1 MAVKKINIIL
11 TWIWISSMNGFFPP
25 NRYRLS
31 RLRRTLYSFWRPP
44 YKTGH
49 RPHSSSIRP
58 LNIYFKMTQR
68 KHEVVDSKPLR
79 SLLTMQSAA
88 ACIETC
94 VVVNYLNACHKSRPA
109 NWYNKN
115 LYFKIYTN
123 LLVMHLS
130 FIYLKTL
137 TNFMHVI

>member
-1 MAVKKINIIL
+1 
-11 TWIWISSMNGFFPP
+11 MNGFFPP

-31 RLRRTLYSFWRPP
+31 RLRRTLYSFDAHHTKQGIGLTHP
-44 YKTGH
+44 
-49 RPHSSSIRP
+49 P

-109 NWYNKN
+109 N
-115 LYFKIYTN
+115 
-123 LLVMHLS
+123 
-130 FIYLKTL
+130 
-137 TNFMHVI
+137 

>member
-1 MAVKKINIIL
+1 MNIFYE
-11 TWIWISSMNGFFPP
+11 WIFPP

-31 RLRRTLYSFWRPP
+31 RLRRTLYSFDAHHTKQGIGLTHP
-44 YKTGH
+44 
-49 RPHSSSIRP
+49 P

-88 ACIETC
+88 CIETC

-109 NWYNKN
+109 N
-115 LYFKIYTN
+115 
-123 LLVMHLS
+123 
-130 FIYLKTL
+130 
-137 TNFMHVI
+137 